1 MKTDRVEDAAESTA
15 VLSKE
20 DPPVE
25 PLLKVECVCFCLRP
39 AAELVLLLEGAPW

>member
-15 VLSKE
+15 VLARE
-20 DPPVE
+20 DPPAE
-25 PLLKVECVCFCLRP
+25 LLLKVECACFCLRP